1 MNDQAARID
10 NIPFAAGIKKPG
22 GFTSPVSA
30 TAIIALFVVLGVNL
44 IA

>member
-10 NIPFAAGIKKPG
+10 NIPFAEGSNKPRS
-22 GFTSPVSA
+22 FSSPVSA